1 MKRNGMEEQ
10 YVIDDF
16 TSKDTWRIFRIMAEF
31 VEGFEML
38 AKIPPAIAMFGSA
51 RALPGSFAYE
61 RAQAIAA
68 TLGRS
73 GYSVITGG
81 GPGVMEAA
89 NKGAAEAGAVSV
101 GLNIE
106 LPLEQKPNIYANK
119 LLNFRYFFVRKVMFV
134 KYSIAFVILPGGFG
148 TLDELF
154 EALTLI
160 QTGKVHHFPVVL
172 FGSRY
177 WKGLV
182 DWLRQPVESEG
193 KISRDDLGLF
203 HISDDPGEVV
213 PLIQAVLERRPEAVE
228 PEPHVR
234 PEKADAQ

>member
-1 MKRNGMEEQ
+1 
-10 YVIDDF
+10 
-16 TSKDTWRIFRIMAEF
+16 
-31 VEGFEML
+31 ML
-38 AKIPPAIAMFGSA
+38 GKIPPAVAMFGSA
-51 RALPGSFAYE
+51 GVLPGSDAYAKAE
-61 RAQAIAA
+61 AIA
-68 TLGRS
+68 TLLARS

-154 EALTLI
+154 EAITLI
-160 QTGKVHHFPVVL
+160 QTRKIKPFPVILV
-172 FGSRY
+172 GRDY
-177 WKGLV
+177 WRGWLDWIGDTLVRDKMIDMQGLE
-182 DWLRQPVESEG
+182 L
-193 KISRDDLGLF
+193 
-203 HISDDPGEVV
+203 
-213 PLIQAVLERRPEAVE
+213 
-228 PEPHVR
+228 
-234 PEKADAQ
+234 

>member
-1 MKRNGMEEQ
+1 MKRNGIEEQ

-16 TSKDTWRIFRIMAEF
+16 TSKDTWRIFRIIAEF

-38 AKIPPAIAMFGSA
+38 AKIPPAVAIFGSA
-51 RALPGSFAYE
+51 RSQPGSVAYE

-68 TLGRS
+68 LLGKS

-89 NKGAAEAGAVSV
+89 NKGGTESGAVSV

-106 LPLEQKPNIYANK
+106 LPLEQKPNIFANK

-154 EALTLI
+154 EAITLI
-160 QTGKVHHFPVVL
+160 QTRKIKPFPVILVGKEYWRGLLDWVGDTLLREKMIGVEDLDILKTVDTPEEVL
-172 FGSRY
+172 HWVQDSR
-177 WKGLV
+177 
-182 DWLRQPVESEG
+182 
-193 KISRDDLGLF
+193 
-203 HISDDPGEVV
+203 
-213 PLIQAVLERRPEAVE
+213 
-228 PEPHVR
+228 VR
-234 PEKADAQ
+234 NGAHSATP

>member
-1 MKRNGMEEQ
+1 MKRNGIEEQ

-16 TSKDTWRIFRIMAEF
+16 TGKDTSRIFRIMAEF
-31 VEGFEML
+31 VEGFETL
-38 AKIPPAIAMFGSA
+38 SKIPPAVAIFGSA
-51 RALPGSFAYE
+51 RSVSGSLAYE

-68 TLGRS
+68 TLGRN

-89 NKGAAEAGAVSV
+89 NKGASEAGAVSV

-154 EALTLI
+154 EAITLI
-160 QTGKVHHFPVVL
+160 QTRKIKPFPVILVDKD
-172 FGSRY
+172 Y
-177 WKGLV
+177 WKGLL
-182 DWLRQPVESEG
+182 DWIANTLLRE
-193 KISRDDLGLF
+193 KMI
-203 HISDDPGEVV
+203 
-213 PLIQAVLERRPEAVE
+213 AVE
-228 PEPHVR
+228 DLEIIRTVDTAEEVLHWIQQSKVPSGSHSATPS
-234 PEKADAQ
+234 AGF

>member
-31 VEGFEML
+31 VEGFETL
-38 AKIPPAIAMFGSA
+38 SKIPPAIAIFGSA
-51 RALPGSFAYE
+51 RVLPGTEAYQKAE
-61 RAQAIAA
+61 TIASM
-68 TLGRS
+68 LGRN
-73 GYSVITGG
+73 GYSIITGG

-89 NKGAAEAGAVSV
+89 NKGASEAGAMSV

-154 EALTLI
+154 EAITLI
-160 QTGKVHHFPVVL
+160 QTRKIKPFPVILV
-172 FGSRY
+172 GKSY
-177 WKGLV
+177 WKGLIDWIGDTLLKEKMISVEDLDILKTV
-182 DWLRQPVESEG
+182 DTPEEVLHWIRES
-193 KISRDDLGLF
+193 
-203 HISDDPGEVV
+203 
-213 PLIQAVLERRPEAVE
+213 
-228 PEPHVR
+228 
-234 PEKADAQ
+234 KAASAL

>member
-1 MKRNGMEEQ
+1 MKKNGIEEQ

-31 VEGFEML
+31 VEGFETL
-38 AKIPPAIAMFGSA
+38 SKIPPAVAIFGSA
-51 RALPGSFAYE
+51 RALPESEPYRKAE
-61 RAQAIAA
+61 AIAA
-68 TLGRS
+68 LLGQN

-89 NKGAAEAGAVSV
+89 NKGAAEAGSSSV

-154 EALTLI
+154 EAITLI
-160 QTGKVHHFPVVL
+160 QTRKIKPFPVILV
-172 FGSRY
+172 GRDY
-177 WKGLV
+177 WKGLI
-182 DWLRQPVESEG
+182 DWIGQTLLKE
-193 KISRDDLGLF
+193 KMI
-203 HISDDPGEVV
+203 
-213 PLIQAVLERRPEAVE
+213 AVE
-228 PEPHVR
+228 DLEIIRTVDTPEEVLHWIQQSKIPSGSHSAT
-234 PEKADAQ
+234 PSAGF

>member
-1 MKRNGMEEQ
+1 MKRNGIEEQ

-16 TSKDTWRIFRIMAEF
+16 TSKDTWRIFRIIAEF
-31 VEGFEML
+31 VEGFETL
-38 AKIPPAIAMFGSA
+38 SKIPPAVAVFGSS
-51 RALPGSFAYE
+51 RSLPGSLAYE
-61 RAQAIAA
+61 SAEAIAA
-68 TLGRS
+68 TLGKN

-89 NKGAAEAGAVSV
+89 NKGATESGAISV

-154 EALTLI
+154 EAITLI
-160 QTGKVHHFPVVL
+160 QTRKIKPFPVILV
-172 FGSRY
+172 GREY
-177 WKGLV
+177 WKGLL
-182 DWLRQPVESEG
+182 DWVGGALLKEKMISVEDMDIIKTADTPEEVLHWVQD
-193 KISRDDLGLF
+193 SR
-203 HISDDPGEVV
+203 
-213 PLIQAVLERRPEAVE
+213 
-228 PEPHVR
+228 VR
-234 PEKADAQ
+234 NGAHSATST

>member
-1 MKRNGMEEQ
+1 MKRNGIEEQ

-16 TSKDTWRIFRIMAEF
+16 TSKDTWRIFRIIAEF

-38 AKIPPAIAMFGSA
+38 AKIPPAVAIFGSA
-51 RALPGSFAYE
+51 RTQPGSVAYE
-61 RAQAIAA
+61 RAQGIAA
-68 TLGRS
+68 MLGKN

-89 NKGAAEAGAVSV
+89 NKGAAEAGATSI

-154 EALTLI
+154 EAITLI
-160 QTGKVHHFPVVL
+160 QTRKIKPFPVILV
-172 FGSRY
+172 GKEY
-177 WKGLV
+177 WKGLLDWISGTVLREKMIAAEDLDIIKSV
-182 DWLRQPVESEG
+182 DTPE
-193 KISRDDLGLF
+193 
-203 HISDDPGEVV
+203 EVLHWV
-213 PLIQAVLERRPEAVE
+213 QDFR
-228 PEPHVR
+228 VR
-234 PEKADAQ
+234 SGVHNASVS

>member
-1 MKRNGMEEQ
+1 MKRNGIEEQ

-16 TSKDTWRIFRIMAEF
+16 TSKDTWRIFRIIAEF

-38 AKIPPAIAMFGSA
+38 AKIPPAVAIFGSA
-51 RALPGSFAYE
+51 RSVPGTVAYE

-68 TLGRS
+68 LLGKN

-89 NKGAAEAGAVSV
+89 NKGATESGSASV
-101 GLNIE
+101 GMNIE
-106 LPLEQKPNIYANK
+106 LPLEQKPNIFANK

-154 EALTLI
+154 EAITLI
-160 QTGKVHHFPVVL
+160 QTRKIKPFPVILV
-172 FGSRY
+172 GREY
-177 WKGLV
+177 WKGLL
-182 DWLRQPVESEG
+182 DWIGETLLREKMIAAE
-193 KISRDDLGLF
+193 DLD
-203 HISDDPGEVV
+203 IIKTADTPEEVLHWV
-213 PLIQAVLERRPEAVE
+213 QDSK
-228 PEPHVR
+228 VR
-234 PEKADAQ
+234 NGVHSAIP

>member
-1 MKRNGMEEQ
+1 MKRNGIEEQ

-31 VEGFEML
+31 VEGFETL
-38 AKIPPAIAMFGSA
+38 AKIPPSVAMFGSA
-51 RALPGSFAYE
+51 RSLPGTPAYE

-68 TLGRS
+68 LLGKN

-89 NKGAAEAGAVSV
+89 NKGATETGATSV

-106 LPLEQKPNIYANK
+106 LPLEQKPNIFANK

-134 KYSIAFVILPGGFG
+134 KYSIAFVILPGGLG

-154 EALTLI
+154 EAITLI
-160 QTGKVHHFPVVL
+160 QTRKIKPFPVILV
-172 FGSRY
+172 GKEY
-177 WKGLV
+177 WKGLL
-182 DWLRQPVESEG
+182 DWMGDTLLRENM
-193 KISRDDLGLF
+193 I
-203 HISDDPGEVV
+203 
-213 PLIQAVLERRPEAVE
+213 AVE
-228 PEPHVR
+228 DLDILKTVDTPEEVLRWVEDYSVR
-234 PEKADAQ
+234 NGAHSATPS

>member
-1 MKRNGMEEQ
+1 MKRSGMEEQ

-38 AKIPPAIAMFGSA
+38 GKIPPAVALFGSA
-51 RALPGSFAYE
+51 RALPGSTPYDTAH
-61 RAQAIAA
+61 AIA
-68 TLGRS
+68 TLLGKN

-89 NKGAAEAGAVSV
+89 NKGASEAGTTSV

-106 LPLEQKPNIYANK
+106 LPLEQKPNIFSNK

-154 EALTLI
+154 EAITLI
-160 QTGKVHHFPVVL
+160 QTRKIKPFPVILV
-172 FGSRY
+172 GRDY
-177 WKGLV
+177 WKGLLDWIGQTLLREKMIGVEDLDIVKTV
-182 DWLRQPVESEG
+182 DTPEEVLHWVQD
-193 KISRDDLGLF
+193 SRVRNGV
-203 HISDDPGEVV
+203 HGAS
-213 PLIQAVLERRPEAVE
+213 VL
-228 PEPHVR
+228 
-234 PEKADAQ
+234 

>member
-31 VEGFEML
+31 VEGFETL
-38 AKIPPAIAMFGSA
+38 GSIPPAVAIFGSA
-51 RALPGSFAYE
+51 RALPGTLPYE

-68 TLGRS
+68 VLAEN

-89 NKGAAEAGAVSV
+89 NKGAAEAGSTSV

-106 LPLEQKPNIYANK
+106 LPQEQKPNIFANK

-154 EALTLI
+154 EAITLI
-160 QTGKVHHFPVVL
+160 QTRKIKPFPVIMV
-172 FGSRY
+172 GKDY
-177 WKGLV
+177 WKGLLDWVSNTLVREKMVGVEDLDIIKTV
-182 DWLRQPVESEG
+182 DTPEEVLHWV
-193 KISRDDLGLF
+193 RDYSL
-203 HISDDPGEVV
+203 
-213 PLIQAVLERRPEAVE
+213 
-228 PEPHVR
+228 
-234 PEKADAQ
+234 KT

>member
-1 MKRNGMEEQ
+1 MKRNGIEEQ

-16 TSKDTWRIFRIMAEF
+16 TSKDTWRIFRIIAEF

-38 AKIPPAIAMFGSA
+38 AKIPPAVAIFGSA
-51 RALPGSFAYE
+51 RSVPGTVAYE

-68 TLGRS
+68 LLGKN

-89 NKGAAEAGAVSV
+89 NKGATESGSASV

-106 LPLEQKPNIYANK
+106 LPLEQKPNIFANK

-154 EALTLI
+154 EAITLI
-160 QTGKVHHFPVVL
+160 QTRKIKPFPVILV
-172 FGSRY
+172 GREY
-177 WKGLV
+177 WKGLL
-182 DWLRQPVESEG
+182 DWIGETLLREKMIAAE
-193 KISRDDLGLF
+193 DLD
-203 HISDDPGEVV
+203 IIKTADTPEEVLHWV
-213 PLIQAVLERRPEAVE
+213 QDSK
-228 PEPHVR
+228 VR
-234 PEKADAQ
+234 NGVHSAIP

>member
-16 TSKDTWRIFRIMAEF
+16 TNNETWRIFRIIAEF

-38 AKIPPAIAMFGSA
+38 ARIPPAVAIFGSA
-51 RALPGSFAYE
+51 RTKQGSVAYD
-61 RAQAIAA
+61 RAEAIASILA
-68 TLGRS
+68 KNGF
-73 GYSVITGG
+73 SVITGG

-89 NKGAAEAGAVSV
+89 NKGASEAGALSI

-106 LPLEQKPNIYANK
+106 LPLEQKPNIFANK

-154 EALTLI
+154 EAITLI
-160 QTGKVHHFPVVL
+160 QTRKIKPFPVILV
-172 FGSRY
+172 GKEY
-177 WKGLV
+177 WKGLL
-182 DWLRQPVESEG
+182 DWIRDTLVREKMIAAEDLDMLKTVETAEEVLHWVQD
-193 KISRDDLGLF
+193 SRTRNG
-203 HISDDPGEVV
+203 
-213 PLIQAVLERRPEAVE
+213 
-228 PEPHVR
+228 
-234 PEKADAQ
+234 AQSATR

>member
-1 MKRNGMEEQ
+1 MKRSGIEEQ

-16 TSKDTWRIFRIMAEF
+16 TSRDTWRIFRIMAEF

-38 AKIPPAIAMFGSA
+38 GKIPQGVALFGSA
-51 RALPGSFAYE
+51 RALPGTFAYE
-61 RAQAIAA
+61 KAEAIAA
-68 TLGRS
+68 LLARS

-89 NKGAAEAGAVSV
+89 NKGAAEAGATSV

-154 EALTLI
+154 EAITLI
-160 QTGKVHHFPVVL
+160 QTRKIKPFPVILV
-172 FGSRY
+172 GKSY
-177 WKGLV
+177 WKGLL
-182 DWLRQPVESEG
+182 DWMGGSLLGEKMIGIEDLDILKTADTPEEVLHWVQES
-193 KISRDDLGLF
+193 KIRNGATSVSSL
-203 HISDDPGEVV
+203 P
-213 PLIQAVLERRPEAVE
+213 
-228 PEPHVR
+228 
-234 PEKADAQ
+234 

>member
-1 MKRNGMEEQ
+1 MKPNGIEEQ

-16 TSKDTWRIFRIMAEF
+16 TSKDTWRIFRIMSEF

-38 AKIPPAIAMFGSA
+38 GKIPPAVAMFGSA
-51 RALPGSFAYE
+51 RVLPGSVAYE
-61 RAQAIAA
+61 KAEAIAQV
-68 TLGRS
+68 LGAS

-89 NKGAAEAGAVSV
+89 NKGAAEGGAVSIGV
-101 GLNIE
+101 NIE

-154 EALTLI
+154 EAITLI
-160 QTGKVHHFPVVL
+160 QTRKIKPFPVILV
-172 FGSRY
+172 GRSY
-177 WKGLV
+177 WQGLL
-182 DWLRQPVESEG
+182 DWIGDTLLKE
-193 KISRDDLGLF
+193 KMI
-203 HISDDPGEVV
+203 
-213 PLIQAVLERRPEAVE
+213 AVE
-228 PEPHVR
+228 DLDILKMVDTADEDLQWIQ
-234 PEKADAQ
+234 ESKALTGAPSGSGF

>member
-1 MKRNGMEEQ
+1 MKRNGIEEQ

-16 TSKDTWRIFRIMAEF
+16 TSKDTWRIFRIIAEF

-38 AKIPPAIAMFGSA
+38 AKIPPAVAIFGSA
-51 RALPGSFAYE
+51 RTQPGSEAYE
-61 RAQAIAA
+61 RAQAIASL
-68 TLGRS
+68 LGKS

-89 NKGAAEAGAVSV
+89 NKGGTESGAVSV

-106 LPLEQKPNIYANK
+106 LPLEQKPNIFANK

-154 EALTLI
+154 EAITLI
-160 QTGKVHHFPVVL
+160 QTRKIKPFPVILV
-172 FGSRY
+172 GKEY
-177 WKGLV
+177 WKGLLDWVGDTLLREKMIGVEDLDILKTV
-182 DWLRQPVESEG
+182 DTPEEVLHWVQD
-193 KISRDDLGLF
+193 SR
-203 HISDDPGEVV
+203 
-213 PLIQAVLERRPEAVE
+213 
-228 PEPHVR
+228 VR
-234 PEKADAQ
+234 NGAHSATP